1 MLLIVYECEWMIV
14 IENIVVGDL
23 IYSFIRCINGSK
35 SSGNDLEH
43 FGKELAKAE
52 KMVTSN

>member
-14 IENIVVGDL
+14 IENIFVGDL

-35 SSGNDLEH
+35 LSGNDLEH
-43 FGKELAKAE
+43 FGKESAKAE

>member
-1 MLLIVYECEWMIV
+1 MLLIVYECEWRIA
-14 IENIVVGDL
+14 IKNKVVGDL